1 MKAIRDAG
9 GWTIGQDAESCT
21 VYGMPRSAA
30 EMNALSRVAPLYQ
43 IASEINAA
51 FRCDPVQLRLL
62 LRVATCVKG
71 HQIFGISR

>member
-51 FRCDPVQLRLL
+51 FPLRSGAASSFAA
-62 LRVATCVKG
+62 RSHV
-71 HQIFGISR
+71 R